1 MQKDLDKLRRS
12 KRRLRRVLAVLAISA
27 VAALVVVGM
36 KSCSEQYKE
45 PYNKEYRPMDSS
57 DTQNVVRPKN

>member
-12 KRRLRRVLAVLAISA
+12 KRRTHRILAILAISA
-27 VAALVVVGM
+27 VAALTIVGM

-45 PYNKEYRPMDSS
+45 PYNKEYRPMDS
-57 DTQNVVRPKN
+57 DTQHVVRPKN